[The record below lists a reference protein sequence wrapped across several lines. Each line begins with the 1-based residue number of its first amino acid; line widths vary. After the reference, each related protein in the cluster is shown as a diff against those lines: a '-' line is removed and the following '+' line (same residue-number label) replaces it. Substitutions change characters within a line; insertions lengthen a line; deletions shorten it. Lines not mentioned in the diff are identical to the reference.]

1 MRGHGSQWYW
11 SQPLSTDISY
21 NYGEANPG
29 NQFPLITLCNYKKFF
44 GNPIIKECGDG
55 SWDFISE
62 VVSCMKRNNT
72 FKEADFMQNL
82 HLEIGNFVEMVRLW
96 TGTKYVNVQHLDE
109 GIWTRVFLND
119 FGPCYMFDLS
129 KEDKLNNVTITDGK
143 RPGLEFVM
151 AEDNPWQNP
160 EIILHAR
167 FDLPDAKRLIGFLP
181 LSFSDKIKKAHKV
194 ELRKKIIKR
203 ESTRKA
209 PCVIYEPKTC
219 QSIEDNKL
227 ILERFHCSIPFLNS
241 GQHLKDLIPKGT
253 PDCGYQL
260 TLEALDFISK
270 KESNCAISRTC
281 ENTRFTSNYKVEETW
296 FEDKTM
302 IYVTFENP
310 EVEYH
315 QSYISYDSISLVGE
329 IGGILGITLGASVLT
344 LFESVFMRFR
354 YY

>member
-1 MRGHGSQWYW
+1 MHPGIGS
-11 SQPLSTDISY
+11 I
-21 NYGEANPG
+21 
-29 NQFPLITLCNYKKFF
+29 
-44 GNPIIKECGDG
+44 
-55 SWDFISE
+55 
-62 VVSCMKRNNT
+62 
-72 FKEADFMQNL
+72 
-82 HLEIGNFVEMVRLW
+82 VEMAQFW
-96 TGTKYVNVQHLDE
+96 TGSEYVNLDE
-109 GIWTRVFLND
+109 TLWTRVFVDLIS
-119 FGPCYMFDLS
+119 PCYTFDLS
-129 KEDKLNNVTITDGK
+129 KEKKFKYVPVNTSS
-143 RPGLEFVM
+143 RPGIEFFI
-151 AEDNPWQNP
+151 AENNIWPNASLM
-160 EIILHAR
+160 LHTR
-167 FDLPDAKRLIGFLP
+167 VDLPDAKQLNGFLP
-181 LSFSDKIKKAHKV
+181 LPFSKEIKKAHKV
-194 ELRKKIIKR
+194 ELRKKIITR

-219 QSIEDNKL
+219 QSIEDNKS

-241 GQHLKDLIPKGT
+241 GQHLNDFIPKGT
-253 PDCGYQL
+253 PDCGYQV

-315 QSYISYDSISLVGE
+315 QSYISYDFISLVGE